1 MFEKCIPCKK
11 IGHSCVPNLML
22 LSFPDLIQWC
32 IKRQKFLGWTNQVLA
47 DKSKVPVGTINRI
60 KAGEDDCKYSTMRSI
75 IHALMGG
82 YSVEFQCQKK
92 LDQEFAHYETLEKQC
107 AELIST
113 NESLVSQ
120 MKTAEEQHRINEVN
134 LKDVQ
139 KDLER
144 ALADNA
150 DAQKKIDFLKDLVA
164 KLRTD
169 NDNLWAENK
178 RKSIIVDKYLE
189 SIKQ

>member
-1 MFEKCIPCKK
+1 MFDKCVKCER
-11 IGHSCVPNLML
+11 IGQDCVPNLLSLPWNEL
-22 LSFPDLIQWC
+22 LAWWK
-32 IKRQKFLGWTNQVLA
+32 KRQAHLGWTNQVLS
-47 DKSKVPVGTINRI
+47 DKSNIPVGTINRI

-75 IHALMGG
+75 IHALMGS
-82 YSVEFQCQKK
+82 YSVEFPCQKR
-92 LDQEFAHYETLEKQC
+92 LEQEFAHYEMLENQC

-113 NESLVSQ
+113 NESLISQ
-120 MKTAEEQHRINEVN
+120 MKTVEEQLRINEVN

-189 SIKQ
+189 SVKQ